1 MSPIDRRMLE
11 QMLSRSKAVPR
22 GTPCPRCG
30 YELTGLSAEGRCPEC
45 GSPVAAA
52 LRPDHLVYSS
62 PDYVAKLHM
71 GAFLVVLSF
80 AILILMLIATMVL
93 AVTGGLVGPGG
104 EALFLIVGFAN
115 GILALIGWWLLSS
128 PDPGKASVDRGAT
141 SRRVLRVLLSIRIAI
156 LAISLVL
163 IFVGVSALATSLTV
177 IVVGMDQIVSLAAF
191 VASLVY
197 LKTLAGRMP
206 GGAIEREVDV
216 VLKVGIVV
224 IVLAVIALAF
234 VVVGMIDG
242 MGGALAVGGCLMIP
256 TGLMMLILFVLY
268 IFLLDRTR
276 QALKEV
282 RRRQ

>member
-11 QMLSRSKAVPR
+11 QMLSRSKGVPR

-71 GAFLVVLSF
+71 GAFLVVLSL
-80 AILILMLIATMVL
+80 AILIVHFI
-93 AVTGGLVGPGG
+93 GGTFFAFAGRIGG
-104 EALFLIVGFAN
+104 AGGAALFSIVGFAN

-128 PDPGKASVDRGAT
+128 PDPGKAGVDRGAT
-141 SRRVLRVLLSIRIAI
+141 SRRVLRVLLSVRIAI
-156 LAISLVL
+156 LAFSLVL
-163 IFVGVSALATSLTV
+163 GFVTVSPWSMPLMLMVTGV
-177 IVVGMDQIVSLAAF
+177 DQIVFLAAF
-191 VASLVY
+191 VTSLVY

-216 VLKVGIVV
+216 VLKFGIVV
-224 IVLAVIALAF
+224 LVLVVA
-234 VVVGMIDG
+234 VVGLAIMGMI
-242 MGGALAVGGCLMIP
+242 GGLGVIVGVCLMIP
-256 TGLMMLILFVLY
+256 TLLMMLILFVLY

-282 RRRQ
+282 RSRM

>member
-11 QMLSRSKAVPR
+11 QMLSRSKGVPR

-71 GAFLVVLSF
+71 GAFLVVLSL
-80 AILILMLIATMVL
+80 AILIVHFI
-93 AVTGGLVGPGG
+93 GGTFFAFAGRIGGAGG
-104 EALFLIVGFAN
+104 EALFSIVGFAN

-141 SRRVLRVLLSIRIAI
+141 SRRVLRVLLSVRIAI
-156 LAISLVL
+156 LAFSLVL
-163 IFVGVSALATSLTV
+163 GFVTVSPWSMPLMLMVTGV
-177 IVVGMDQIVSLAAF
+177 DQIVFLAAF
-191 VASLVY
+191 VTSLVY

-206 GGAIEREVDV
+206 GGAIEREADV

-224 IVLAVIALAF
+224 LVLVVA
-234 VVVGMIDG
+234 VVGLTIAGMI
-242 MGGALAVGGCLMIP
+242 GGLGVIVGGCLMIP

-268 IFLLDRTR
+268 LFLLDRTR

-282 RRRQ
+282 CSRM